1 MRIMRIMTRKL
12 KRCVH
17 QVNVS
22 IFTVGSI
29 GSADIQPCSWD
40 DNEVHIEQT
49 RWQCTRSGVSRGIV
63 NPRCSMLGEL
73 KRQVCAQVCD
83 SVTTTAHGWMG
94 FKNLHM
100 GVGNRHVSTV

>member
-1 MRIMRIMTRKL
+1 MHIMRIMTRKL

-17 QVNVS
+17 HVNVS
-22 IFTVGSI
+22 IFSVSSI

-63 NPRCSMLGEL
+63 SLRHSMLSEL
-73 KRQVCAQVCD
+73 NRKVCAHVCD

-94 FKNLHM
+94 FKNLYM
-100 GVGNRHVSTV
+100 GVGNQHVSTV